1 MVGASPMI
9 HHEDFV
15 LFVRIHGRMCGVEQP
30 TDPNFK
36 SGLAVLVG
44 RTNVGKST
52 LLNALVGTKIAIVT
66 PKPQT
71 TRDTYHGI
79 VHRPEGQIV
88 FVDTPGIFK
97 TQPSRLVQNL
107 HHKVRDAL
115 EGIEVLVHVVDPT
128 RSIGIEDQRVN
139 DIVAHATQPKILV
152 LNKLDLPG
160 RYYRDSWLEYAQG
173 GVAAVAALETG
184 ATAPTGRYASV
195 VEVSALKDK
204 NIELVIQAIFRHLPV
219 GPAQYPLGQVTNV
232 TNEFWIGELIREK
245 LYLQTNQEV
254 PYTAAVHVELVEDRK
269 DKQGKP
275 LVYIKAAIL
284 TTDDRHQRMLIGQGA
299 RRVRNIGSAA
309 RKELEVAMNKKVFL
323 DLAVLIDDEWM
334 DRLS

>member
-1 MVGASPMI
+1 MLTASPMI
-9 HHEDFV
+9 RHRV
-15 LFVRIHGRMCGVEQP
+15 LPALRGKMLVMESPEG
-30 TDPNFK
+30 FK
-36 SGLAVLVG
+36 TGFAVLVG

-88 FVDTPGIFK
+88 FVDTPGLFK

-115 EGIEVLVHVVDPT
+115 EGIDVIVHVVDPT
-128 RSIGIEDQRVN
+128 RAIGTEDQRVN
-139 DIVAHATQPKILV
+139 DLVDHAAHPKILV
-152 LNKLDLPG
+152 INKLDLPD
-160 RYYRDSWLEYAQG
+160 RYYRDTWIERGPKYS
-173 GVAAVAALETG
+173 
-184 ATAPTGRYASV
+184 SV
-195 VEVSALKDK
+195 TEVSALKGK

-219 GPAQYPLGQVTNV
+219 GPRQYPEGQVTNV
-232 TNEFWIGELIREK
+232 TTEFWIGELIREK

-254 PYTAAVHVELVEDRK
+254 PYTASVHVEQVEDRK
-269 DKQGKP
+269 DKQGQP
-275 LVYIKAAIL
+275 LLYIKAAIL

-299 RRVRNIGSAA
+299 RKIKEIGSAA

-323 DLAVLIDDEWM
+323 DLAVLIDEEWM
-334 DRLS
+334 ERMS

>member
-1 MVGASPMI
+1 
-9 HHEDFV
+9 
-15 LFVRIHGRMCGVEQP
+15 VEHQQTP
-30 TDPNFK
+30 GFK

-88 FVDTPGIFK
+88 FVDTPGLFK

-115 EGIEVLVHVVDPT
+115 EGIDVMVHVVDPT
-128 RSIGIEDQRVN
+128 RAIGAEDQRVN
-139 DIVAHATQPKILV
+139 DLVDHATQPKILV
-152 LNKLDLPG
+152 LNKLDLPE
-160 RYYRDSWLEYAQG
+160 RYFRNTWLERG
-173 GVAAVAALETG
+173 SG
-184 ATAPTGRYASV
+184 YASV
-195 VEVSALKDK
+195 VEVSALKGK
-204 NIELVIQAIFRHLPV
+204 NIDLLINAIFRHLPV
-219 GPAQYPLGQVTNV
+219 GPAQYPEGQVTNV

-245 LYLQTNQEV
+245 LYLQTSQEV
-254 PYTAAVHVELVEDRK
+254 PYTATVQVEQVEDRK
-269 DKQGKP
+269 DKQGRP

-284 TTDDRHQRMLIGQGA
+284 TTDDRHQRMLIGQGGKKIKE
-299 RRVRNIGSAA
+299 IGSAA
-309 RKELEVAMNKKVFL
+309 RKELEIAMNKTVFL
-323 DLAVLIDDEWM
+323 DLAVLIDEEWM
-334 DRLS
+334 NRLR

>member
-1 MVGASPMI
+1 MNRAALNLTRLPKIRVYSRSFAVTMFSMESAS
-9 HHEDFV
+9 
-15 LFVRIHGRMCGVEQP
+15 
-30 TDPNFK
+30 NFK

-52 LLNALVGTKIAIVT
+52 LLNALVGSKIAIVT

-97 TQPSRLVQNL
+97 TQPSKLVQNL
-107 HHKVRDAL
+107 HHKLRDAL
-115 EGIEVLVHVVDPT
+115 EGIDVIVHVVDPT
-128 RSIGIEDQRVN
+128 RAIGSEDQRVN
-139 DIVAHATQPKILV
+139 DLVDRSVLPKILV
-152 LNKLDLPG
+152 LNKLDLPD
-160 RYYRDSWLEYAQG
+160 RYYRDTWLERGPKYK
-173 GVAAVAALETG
+173 
-184 ATAPTGRYASV
+184 SV
-195 VEVSALKDK
+195 IEVSALKDK
-204 NIELVIQAIFRHLPV
+204 NIDLIIQAIFRHLSV
-219 GPAQYPLGQVTNV
+219 GPAQYPVGQITNV

-254 PYTAAVHVELVEDRK
+254 PYTASVHVEQVEDRK

-275 LVYIKAAIL
+275 LVYIKAIVL
-284 TTDDRHQRMLIGQGA
+284 TIDDRHQRMLIGQHA
-299 RRVRNIGSAA
+299 KKIKEIGSAA

-323 DLAVLIDDEWM
+323 DLDVLIDNEWM

>member
-1 MVGASPMI
+1 MRSMESPK
-9 HHEDFV
+9 D
-15 LFVRIHGRMCGVEQP
+15 L
-30 TDPNFK
+30 K
-36 SGLAVLVG
+36 SGFAVLVG

-71 TRDTYHGI
+71 TRYTYHGI

-115 EGIEVLVHVVDPT
+115 EGIDVIVHVVDPT
-128 RSIGIEDQRVN
+128 RSIGTEDQRVN
-139 DIVAHATQPKILV
+139 DLVDRTPHPKILAV
-152 LNKLDLPG
+152 NKLDLPD
-160 RYYRDSWLEYAQG
+160 RYYRDTWLERGPKYSA
-173 GVAAVAALETG
+173 
-184 ATAPTGRYASV
+184 V

-204 NIELVIQAIFRHLPV
+204 NIELLIQAIFRHIPV
-219 GPAQYPLGQVTNV
+219 GPAQYPVGQVTNV
-232 TNEFWIGELIREK
+232 THEFWLAELIREK
-245 LYLQTNQEV
+245 LYLQTSQEV
-254 PYTAAVHVELVEDRK
+254 PYTATVHVEQIEDRK
-269 DKQGKP
+269 DKQGRP
-275 LVYIKAAIL
+275 LVYIKATIL

-299 RRVRNIGSAA
+299 RKVKEIGSAA

-323 DLAVLIDDEWM
+323 DLAVLVDKEWIERM
-334 DRLS
+334 T

>member
-1 MVGASPMI
+1 MASMEI
-9 HHEDFV
+9 
-15 LFVRIHGRMCGVEQP
+15 
-30 TDPNFK
+30 TPNLK
-36 SGLAVLVG
+36 SGFAVLVG

-52 LLNALVGTKIAIVT
+52 LLNALVGSKIAIVT

-97 TQPSRLVQNL
+97 TQPSKLVQNL

-115 EGIEVLVHVVDPT
+115 EGIDVIVHVVDPT
-128 RSIGIEDQRVN
+128 RAIGSEDARVN
-139 DIVAHATQPKILV
+139 DLVDRSALPKILV
-152 LNKLDLPG
+152 LNKLDLPD
-160 RYYRDSWLEYAQG
+160 RYYRDTWMERG
-173 GVAAVAALETG
+173 
-184 ATAPTGRYASV
+184 PKYASV
-195 VEVSALKDK
+195 IEVSALKDK
-204 NIELVIQAIFRHLPV
+204 NIELLIQAIFRHLSV
-219 GPAQYPLGQVTNV
+219 GPAQYPVGQITNV

-254 PYTAAVHVELVEDRK
+254 PYTASVHVEQVEDRK

-275 LVYIKAAIL
+275 LVYIKAVVL
-284 TTDDRHQRMLIGQGA
+284 TIDDRHQRMLIGQHA
-299 RRVRNIGSAA
+299 KKIKEIGSAA

-323 DLAVLIDDEWM
+323 DLAVLIDNEWM
-334 DRLS
+334 DRLN

>member
-1 MVGASPMI
+1 MEIA
-9 HHEDFV
+9 
-15 LFVRIHGRMCGVEQP
+15 
-30 TDPNFK
+30 PNLK
-36 SGLAVLVG
+36 SGFAVLVG

-52 LLNALVGTKIAIVT
+52 LLNALVGSKIAIVT

-97 TQPSRLVQNL
+97 TQPSKLVQNL

-115 EGIEVLVHVVDPT
+115 EGIDVIVHVVDPT
-128 RSIGIEDQRVN
+128 RAIGSEDSRVN
-139 DIVAHATQPKILV
+139 DLVDRSVLPKILV
-152 LNKLDLPG
+152 INKLDLPD
-160 RYYRDSWLEYAQG
+160 RYYRDTWMERG
-173 GVAAVAALETG
+173 
-184 ATAPTGRYASV
+184 PKYASV
-195 VEVSALKDK
+195 IEVSALKDK
-204 NIELVIQAIFRHLPV
+204 NIDLIIQAIFRLLSV
-219 GPAQYPLGQVTNV
+219 GPAQYPVGQITNV

-254 PYTAAVHVELVEDRK
+254 PYTASVHVEQVEDRK

-275 LVYIKAAIL
+275 LVYIKAVVL
-284 TTDDRHQRMLIGQGA
+284 TIDDRHQRMLIGQHA
-299 RRVRNIGSAA
+299 RKIKEIGSAA

-323 DLAVLIDDEWM
+323 DLDVLIDDEWM

>member
-1 MVGASPMI
+1 MRPMEPAS
-9 HHEDFV
+9 
-15 LFVRIHGRMCGVEQP
+15 
-30 TDPNFK
+30 NFK
-36 SGLAVLVG
+36 TGFAVLVG

-115 EGIEVLVHVVDPT
+115 EGIDVIVQVVDPT
-128 RSIGIEDQRVN
+128 RSIGAEDQRVN
-139 DIVAHATQPKILV
+139 DLVDRVAHPKILV
-152 LNKLDLPG
+152 LNKSDLPEQ
-160 RYYRDSWLEYAQG
+160 YYRDTWIERGPKYS
-173 GVAAVAALETG
+173 AVI
-184 ATAPTGRYASV
+184 
-195 VEVSALKDK
+195 EVSALKGK

-219 GPAQYPLGQVTNV
+219 GPRQYPEGQLTNV
-232 TNEFWIGELIREK
+232 TTEFWIAELIREK

-254 PYTAAVHVELVEDRK
+254 PYTASVQVEQLEDRK

-275 LVYIKAAIL
+275 LLYIKAAIL

-299 RRVRNIGSAA
+299 KKIKDIGSAA

-323 DLAVLIDDEWM
+323 DLTVLIDNEWM
-334 DRLS
+334 NRLHT